1 MLCSKRMMFFAQN
14 YDFAAV
20 SSRAGMP
27 SMLKTIFFDALSID
41 RTLPAALVAETGG
54 LDQHVGTRLPRFTG
68 RKSSRRKKNAAM
80 HQ

>member
-27 SMLKTIFFDALSID
+27 SMLKTIFLM
-41 RTLPAALVAETGG
+41 R
-54 LDQHVGTRLPRFTG
+54 
-68 RKSSRRKKNAAM
+68 
-80 HQ
+80 